1 MPRRSSHISRELKE
15 NLGLVLNVL
24 SFLGLT
30 VISIFAGIYQFLGRQ
45 WIWAI
50 YALTLILL
58 ISLLVDYARIKRRM
72 RRLARSGV
80 IDYYSEYRS
89 TFSQGFWKQTNHAYR
104 YLGITGSSF
113 SIELKHWMNTEGKAL
128 RYEFLLLDPHSPF
141 LHQVEGERLGL
152 AADDRSQTTKEAIQ
166 NQVRAKQSQFQSTVQ
181 TLRSTIPAQN
191 HHVRIKV
198 YDAYPA
204 YWMEVLDD
212 QKILMG
218 ILSPLRPGPQS
229 PLLVLEPRGDYS
241 FYHSMWDQ
249 WQRLWQKS
257 TDYP

>member
-1 MPRRSSHISRELKE
+1 MNSSS
-15 NLGLVLNVL
+15 
-24 SFLGLT
+24 LT
-30 VISIFAGIYQFLGRQ
+30 PI
-45 WIWAI
+45 
-50 YALTLILL
+50 
-58 ISLLVDYARIKRRM
+58 
-72 RRLARSGV
+72 
-80 IDYYSEYRS
+80 
-89 TFSQGFWKQTNHAYR
+89 
-104 YLGITGSSF
+104 
-113 SIELKHWMNTEGKAL
+113 
-128 RYEFLLLDPHSPF
+128 PHF

-166 NQVRAKQSQFQSTVQ
+166 NQVRAKQSQFQATVQ